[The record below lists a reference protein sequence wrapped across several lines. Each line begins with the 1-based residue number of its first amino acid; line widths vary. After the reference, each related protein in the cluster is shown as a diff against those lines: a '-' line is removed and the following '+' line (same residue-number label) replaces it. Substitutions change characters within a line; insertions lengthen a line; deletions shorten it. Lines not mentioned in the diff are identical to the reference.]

1 MSYKEQDMIL
11 NYLKMEKT
19 LDQMDST
26 VNLLCNNIQKIKVPG
41 SYWITDKEWMI

>member
-26 VNLLCNNIQKIKVPG
+26 VKLLSNNIQKIKVLG